1 MDKELIINATGKAV
15 DIAILEDRRLV
26 ELHQENLG
34 NDFNVGDIFLGS
46 IKKTMPGLNAAFV
59 EIGHPKDAF
68 LHYTD
73 CGPKLSSITK
83 YTRGVRGGRITS
95 SRLDH
100 FDIPPDIDKKGSIQS
115 VLQKGDPILVQVLKE
130 PISTKG
136 PRLTCEIT
144 VPGRY
149 VVISPFRNM
158 VAVSKKVSTEEER
171 SRLKTLVE
179 SIKPKNF
186 GVIVRTAA
194 EGKGVQELHEDILN
208 LTNRW
213 DQIFEKLK
221 QAKRYE
227 LLLKELDKT
236 ETVLRDILNESF
248 GKIIVNEKDTH
259 DSIKDFLG
267 TIAKDKVKMLNLYGG
282 KKPLFDHYGIT
293 RQIKSS
299 FGKSFTM
306 KSGAY
311 LVIEHTEAMHVIDV
325 NSGPKRKNTDQE
337 SAALAVNL
345 EAAEEIARQMKLR
358 DMGGLIIIDFIDMR
372 DPENKRKLL
381 SALKNSMASDRAQHT
396 ILPLSKFGLMQ
407 ITRQRTRPEI
417 NIKTA
422 EVCPSCNG
430 TGSVEP
436 SLLVTDE
443 ISRVLDLIF
452 STQPKAKIKLIVHP
466 FVKAYLLS
474 GWYSIRMKWYRTYRS
489 WIDIQVDTS
498 YTVNKFKF
506 YDSNDD
512 EIRID

>member
-1 MDKELIINATGKAV
+1 MDKELIINASGKAV

-73 CGPKLSSITK
+73 CGPKLSSIAK
-83 YTRGVRGGRITS
+83 YTRGVRNGQLTT
-95 SRLDH
+95 SRLDN
-100 FDIPPDIDKKGSIQS
+100 FEIPPDIDKKGSIQA

-136 PRLTCEIT
+136 PRLSCEIT
-144 VPGRY
+144 IPGRY
-149 VVISPFRNM
+149 VVISPFKNM
-158 VAVSKKVSTEEER
+158 VAVSKKVSTEDER
-171 SRLKTLVE
+171 NRLRNLVD

-194 EGKGVQELHEDILN
+194 EGKGVQDLHEDILN

-221 QAKRYE
+221 NARRYE

-248 GKIIVNEKDTH
+248 GKIVVNEKDTH
-259 DSIKDFLG
+259 TSIKDYLS
-267 TIAKDKVKMLNLYGG
+267 TIDKDKIKMVNLYSG

-299 FGKSFTM
+299 FGKSYTM

-311 LVIEHTEAMHVIDV
+311 LVIEHTEAMHVVDV

-337 SAALAVNL
+337 SAALSVNL

-358 DMGGLIIIDFIDMR
+358 DMGGIVIIDFIDMR
-372 DPENKRKLL
+372 NADNKKKLL
-381 SALKNSMASDRAQHT
+381 AQFKKSMSSDRAQHT
-396 ILPLSKFGLMQ
+396 ILPLTKFGLMQ

-422 EVCPSCNG
+422 EVCPSCRG
-430 TGSVEP
+430 TGNVEP

-443 ISRVLDLIF
+443 IERNLDLIF
-452 STQPKAKIKLIVHP
+452 SARPKVKLKLIVHP
-466 FVKAYLLS
+466 FVKSHLLS
-474 GWYSIRMKWYRTYRS
+474 GWYNTRMKWYRKHKVR
-489 WIDIQVDTS
+489 IDIQADTS
-498 YTVNKFKF
+498 YTLNKFKF
-506 YDSNDD
+506 FDQNDD
-512 EIRID
+512 EIRLD